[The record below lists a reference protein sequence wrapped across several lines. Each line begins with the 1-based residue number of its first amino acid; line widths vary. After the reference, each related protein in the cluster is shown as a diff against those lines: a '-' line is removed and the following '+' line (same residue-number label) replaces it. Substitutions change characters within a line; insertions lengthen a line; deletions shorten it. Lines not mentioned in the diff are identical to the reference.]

1 MANFAILGVSGEA
14 KVWLVD
20 FDTKT
25 VESVDCETAQ
35 ALTGVVQDRQNGAA
49 VVKGLDFAVLANSRA
64 DVASQGY
71 TQA

>member
-20 FDTKT
+20 FDTK
-25 VESVDCETAQ
+25 
-35 ALTGVVQDRQNGAA
+35 
-49 VVKGLDFAVLANSRA
+49 KGLDFAVLANSRA